1 MKIVSDTN
9 IFLAVALEEESKSR
23 IIEIT
28 DGCSLYAPEI
38 LYYEI
43 GNALSA
49 MIKRRQIETSDVQ
62 AIHSVTQQIP
72 VSLAKVSIPKALEI
86 AIEHNIYAYDVKA
99 KKPKR
104 SPFDIEGI
112 ESTVSK
118 KQILAAVRESRKS

>member
-62 AIHSVTQQIP
+62 AIYSVTQQIP

-86 AIEHNIYAYDVKA
+86 AIEHNIYAYDAYFLEVA
-99 KKPKR
+99 QTLP
-104 SPFDIEGI
+104 SPLLTLDTRLKTVAQKMSIETL
-112 ESTVSK
+112 E
-118 KQILAAVRESRKS
+118 

>member
-28 DGCSLYAPEI
+28 DGCSLHAPEI

-43 GNALSA
+43 GNALLA

-62 AIHSVTQQIP
+62 AIYSVTQQIP

-86 AIEHNIYAYDVKA
+86 AIEHNIYAYDAYFLEVA
-99 KKPKR
+99 QTLS
-104 SPFDIEGI
+104 SPLLTLDTRLK
-112 ESTVSK
+112 TVAQKMSIK
-118 KQILAAVRESRKS
+118 TLE

>member
-1 MKIVSDTN
+1 MRIVSDTN

-28 DGCSLYAPEI
+28 DGCSLHAPEI

-62 AIHSVTQQIP
+62 AIYSVTQQIP

-86 AIEHNIYAYDVKA
+86 AIEHNIYAYDAYFLEVA
-99 KKPKR
+99 QTLS
-104 SPFDIEGI
+104 SPLLTLDTRLKTVAQKMSIETL
-112 ESTVSK
+112 E
-118 KQILAAVRESRKS
+118 

>member
-1 MKIVSDTN
+1 MKVVSDTN

-28 DGCSLYAPEI
+28 DGCSLHAPEI

-62 AIHSVTQQIP
+62 AIYSVTQQIP

-86 AIEHNIYAYDVKA
+86 AIEHNIYAYDAYFLEVA
-99 KKPKR
+99 QTLS
-104 SPFDIEGI
+104 SPLLTLDTRLKTVAQNMSIETL
-112 ESTVSK
+112 E
-118 KQILAAVRESRKS
+118 

>member
-1 MKIVSDTN
+1 MKIISDTN

-62 AIHSVTQQIP
+62 AIYSVTQQIP
-72 VSLAKVSIPKALEI
+72 VSLAKFSIPKALEI
-86 AIEHNIYAYDVKA
+86 AIEHNIYAYDAYFLEVA
-99 KKPKR
+99 QTLS
-104 SPFDIEGI
+104 SPLLTLDTRLK
-112 ESTVSK
+112 TVAQNMSIK
-118 KQILAAVRESRKS
+118 TLE

>member
-9 IFLAVALEEESKSR
+9 IFLAVALEEESKSK

-62 AIHSVTQQIP
+62 AIYSVTQQIP
-72 VSLAKVSIPKALEI
+72 VSLAKVRIPKALGI
-86 AIEHNIYAYDVKA
+86 AIRHNIYAYDAYFLEVAQTLSSPLLTLDTRLKA
-99 KKPKR
+99 VAQKMSIKTL
-104 SPFDIEGI
+104 E
-112 ESTVSK
+112 
-118 KQILAAVRESRKS
+118 